1 MNYRNRSFA
10 KKSFRYND
18 FLQRFIT
25 IKINY
30 YINIKEMEE
39 ERSKTIYAVRT
50 LSRKW
55 NDSICIE
62 NTSSFENVITFV
74 VNIIYTRDSS
84 VVSVYI
90 NIIVKLRDDIKFVE
104 RKIRTLDVFK
114 FISFAFFL
122 I

>member
-1 MNYRNRSFA
+1 
-10 KKSFRYND
+10 
-18 FLQRFIT
+18 
-25 IKINY
+25 
-30 YINIKEMEE
+30 MEE

-62 NTSSFENVITFV
+62 NTSPFEDVITFV

-90 NIIVKLRDDIKFVE
+90 NIIVKLRDDIKFIE

>member
-1 MNYRNRSFA
+1 
-10 KKSFRYND
+10 
-18 FLQRFIT
+18 
-25 IKINY
+25 
-30 YINIKEMEE
+30 MEE

-55 NDSICIE
+55 NDFICIE
-62 NTSSFENVITFV
+62 NTSSFEDVITFV

-104 RKIRTLDVFK
+104 RKIRTLDIFK